1 MTRPDDPEARL
12 PPEDLREAL
21 ASLGGGPAEG
31 RLGQLRQRLLS
42 WAERVSTWGPT
53 GPIAEVAWQV
63 FRRDQAIAGSVLA
76 AAVAYRLFVWLLP
89 LSLLLVSGLG
99 VLASSRGESAAD
111 YAQDAG
117 IGDVFADSIGAAADS
132 PGAIGRILLIG
143 TATVVLLYETYVLLR
158 AFRAVSAFAWRV
170 PLAPM
175 RRPAEKSLLLLGLLA
190 ATIAAAAFTNRVA
203 DLLGAPL
210 GWLLAL
216 SSQAFLPAVY
226 VLTSTLLLPSGATRW
241 TDHLPGA
248 GLFYVS
254 VSAIHLFNALIL
266 FPWISRKEETYGVL
280 GVAAGILLSL
290 FIFGRAMELCAALN
304 AVLHERR
311 SARRR
316 A

>member
-1 MTRPDDPEARL
+1 MAAPPHREDRL
-12 PPEDLREAL
+12 PPEDLRGAL
-21 ASLGGGPAEG
+21 ESLGGSPAEG

-42 WAERVSTWGPT
+42 WAERISTWGPT

-89 LSLLLVSGLG
+89 LSLLVVGGLG
-99 VLASSRGESAAD
+99 AVASGRGEPAAD
-111 YAQDAG
+111 YAEDAG
-117 IGDVFADSIGAAADS
+117 IGDVFADSIGAAADA
-132 PGAIGRILLIG
+132 PGPIGRALLIG
-143 TATVVLLYETYVLLR
+143 TASVVLLYETYLLLR
-158 AFRAVSAFAWRV
+158 AFRTVSAFAWRV
-170 PLAPM
+170 PLTPM
-175 RRPAEKSLLLLGLLA
+175 RRPAERALMLLGLLVATA
-190 ATIAAAAFTNRVA
+190 ATAALTNRLA

-210 GWLLAL
+210 GWVLAL
-216 SSQAFLPAVY
+216 ASLAILPAFY
-226 VLTSTLLLPSGATRW
+226 VILSTVLLPSGATRW

-248 GLFYVS
+248 ALFYL
-254 VSAIHLFNALIL
+254 AMAGIHLFNSLIL

-311 SARRR
+311 AARAR